1 MDPENSWRA
10 YLQATLLS
18 GVCVFFLTWS
28 LAQADEVAPSPY
40 GPDDE
45 IGVLNELTEANTLAV
60 LQRVSSGRTY
70 DLSVENFVGMP
81 GLADLGMG
89 DPPFHMW
96 LTHTPRGM
104 RVEQLSPAG
113 GPPDLALYDDA
124 YTLSAHTGTHIDAL
138 NHLGRGEKIFNG
150 YDAPTYL
157 SDKGWTKAGADT
169 VPPIITRGVLIDVAG
184 EKGVA
189 LLPPSYEITIEDLQR
204 VMKKQGVRLQKNDAV
219 LIRTGR
225 MTVWPD
231 PKKFVHN
238 DPGITR
244 DSAPG
249 WSITERS
256 LLVRTIWGSKNFQWR
271 KTVCTSICLQ
281 SEGCACL
288 NCCGWRIW
296 PGTRYMSLPL
306 LRPQSKCAA
315 QPARRFVRLRC
326 PFEQRRANK
335 KGRRHK
341 PAPPLPCPNPKDVM
355 GWQPCTQTC

>member
-1 MDPENSWRA
+1 MDPENFWRA

-104 RVEQLSPAG
+104 RVEQLSLAG
-113 GPPDLALYDDA
+113 GPPNLALYDDA

-244 DSAPG
+244 DSAAWLVDNGAVIIGADNMGVEKFPMAKD
-249 WSITERS
+249 SVHVYLFAERGVC
-256 LLVRTIWGSKNFQWR
+256 LLELLWLEDLARDQVYEFAFIAAPIKMRGATGSPIR
-271 KTVCTSICLQ
+271 PLALPIRAAP
-281 SEGCACL
+281 SE
-288 NCCGWRIW
+288 
-296 PGTRYMSLPL
+296 
-306 LRPQSKCAA
+306 
-315 QPARRFVRLRC
+315 
-326 PFEQRRANK
+326 
-335 KGRRHK
+335 
-341 PAPPLPCPNPKDVM
+341 
-355 GWQPCTQTC
+355 